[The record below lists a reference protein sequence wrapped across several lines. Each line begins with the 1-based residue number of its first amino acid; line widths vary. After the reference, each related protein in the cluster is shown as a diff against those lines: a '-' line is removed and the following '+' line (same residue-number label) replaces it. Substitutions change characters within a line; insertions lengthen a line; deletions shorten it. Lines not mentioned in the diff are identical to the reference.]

1 MPPIVK
7 GQAGPVYSGI
17 RKRYIPGVGWTS
29 AHVYQFSNSVDAN
42 AFAATAAAGNTNI
55 VDVDDRVPYTVEV
68 SSPNADGGVGG
79 DEAVDIYELPPLD
92 IEKDIVESP
101 LFQNLGAYAQTLIRA
116 YWRSDTREAYD
127 YAATNLASDNDALA
141 VLRLTRDGS
150 RLYYAPSVEFRWTR
164 IVSDGGLPTASAG
177 AYSGVGAVFT
187 TAQLTAAIGGLPAV
201 WATSIAN
208 AAGAYPNPSNIVGQP
223 QYTKGWLK
231 QQSNIVRRGTNRN
244 ELTLRWILGNWS
256 DDLY

>member
-1 MPPIVK
+1 MPSIVK
-7 GQAGPVYSGI
+7 GSAGPVYSGI
-17 RKRYIPGVGWTS
+17 RKRFVPGVGWTS

-42 AFAATAAAGNTNI
+42 AFAAAQAAGNVNI

-68 SSPNADGGVGG
+68 SSPTSDGGSGS
-79 DEAVDIYELPPLD
+79 DDAVDIYELPPLD

-101 LFQNLGAYAQTLIRA
+101 LFQDLNATDQTVIKAYRADPSDANYDAAVSFPVTSAGLVVLGLIRKGTV
-116 YWRSDTREAYD
+116 S
-127 YAATNLASDNDALA
+127 
-141 VLRLTRDGS
+141 
-150 RLYYAPSVEFRWTR
+150 YYAPSVEFRWTR
-164 IVSDGGLPTASAG
+164 IVSDGGLPAASAG

-187 TAQLTAAIGGLPAV
+187 TGQLTAAIGGLPAV
-201 WATSIAN
+201 WAN
-208 AAGAYPNPSNIVGQP
+208 AIGDAATAYPPAVTG
-223 QYTKGWLK
+223 YTKGWLK